1 MQLLRATALALALAG
16 AAAPSAAQRFRA
28 DGPDADAY
36 GRRQGY
42 PACTG
47 LTYLNEQRCRVGAL
61 SGFDTLFASRVVQ
74 APATPSALARAGEEP
89 VVNYQHNGRT
99 VSLDDYL
106 DRRPVSG
113 FLIARGD
120 TILVERYQYGRTGKQ
135 RLASFSMS
143 KTLAGLLVGIALEE
157 GAIASLDDLAQVY
170 AAGLQGTEYGRTPIR
185 ALLQMTSGMRFDEG
199 NSGLQ
204 SDVYRLAV
212 TALGPP
218 GSAAAVRLFGVRDA
232 PPGEKFAYS
241 SADAL
246 ALGLVL
252 TGAVKRPLAEYASE
266 KLWKPMGAEAD
277 ASWAVDRQGQ
287 EITYAYFN
295 AVLRDWARLGLM
307 LAHDGAWNGTQVV
320 PRQWVLDSTIVQR
333 GSPFWS
339 SLAPGAHTAGYGYQ
353 VWLNPTK
360 RRTFQ
365 LRGLRGQFV
374 LVDPASRLVLVQTAV
389 RHSNDGEADAELMNM
404 WRSLI
409 GEQ

>member
-1 MQLLRATALALALAG
+1 MQTLLSALAG
-16 AAAPSAAQRFRA
+16 IAIAAAAAPASGQRFRA

-42 PACTG
+42 PACTA

-74 APATPSALARAGEEP
+74 APAMPSALARAAAEP

-99 VSLDDYL
+99 ASLDDYL

-113 FLIARGD
+113 FLIARDD
-120 TILVERYQYGRTGKQ
+120 TILVERYQYARTDKH
-135 RLASFSMS
+135 RMASFSMS
-143 KTLAGLLVGIALEE
+143 KTLTGLLVGIALGE

-185 ALLQMTSGMRFDEG
+185 ALLQMTSGVSFDEG

-218 GSAAAVRLFGVRDA
+218 GGEAAVKLFNSRYA
-232 PPGEKFAYS
+232 APGEKFAYS

-246 ALGLVL
+246 VLGLVL
-252 TGAVKRPLAEYASE
+252 AGAVKRPLAEYASD
-266 KLWKPMGAEAD
+266 KLWKPLGAEAD
-277 ASWAVDRQGQ
+277 ASWAVDSKGK

-333 GSPFWS
+333 ASPFWS